1 MGQMPSDKLLRPNIP
16 GDPHF
21 RKVAPKLEF
30 TQPNALGKP
39 KKTSKVAE
47 VTAHPLPAV
56 VITPFSSADSAS
68 NPVRHTEE
76 PINQAAL
83 LSKGM
88 WRCIDY
94 STNCSVWPLS
104 IDYCLLNQGKS

>member
-21 RKVAPKLEF
+21 RKVAHKLEF

-56 VITPFSSADSAS
+56 VITRSLVLTAPQIPFGTQR
-68 NPVRHTEE
+68 NPLTGLLCYLKVCGD
-76 PINQAAL
+76 AL
-83 LSKGM
+83 TTAQTALCG
-88 WRCIDY
+88 
-94 STNCSVWPLS
+94 L
-104 IDYCLLNQGKS
+104 